1 MMEAGMGWGVLG
13 GLFAAASV
21 AGFVDTIAGGG
32 GLITLP
38 MLLLA
43 QVPPV
48 QALATNKLQ
57 GSFGTLTS
65 SWSMLR
71 QKLVRWQ
78 SVRGS
83 FTASL
88 LGAAAGALA
97 VQHVHPQALNIAIP
111 VVLGIVGLYF
121 LFSPKAGL
129 DQTRP
134 RMGQRLYSRLV
145 VPAIGFYDGFFG
157 PGTGSFFSLVGVAL
171 RGQTL
176 VTATAHAKWLNFASN
191 IASLAVFVIGGK
203 VLWLV
208 GGVMIA
214 GQMIGAWLGT
224 HAVVRGGA
232 RLIRPL
238 IVVMCALM
246 LLRYAWERGLLSGLT

>member
-1 MMEAGMGWGVLG
+1 VEAGIGLTMMSL
-13 GLFAAASV
+13 LFAAALL

-43 QVPPV
+43 QLPPV

-71 QKLVRWQ
+71 RGLVRWNG
-78 SVRGS
+78 VRGM
-83 FTASL
+83 FAASL
-88 LGAAAGALA
+88 LGAAAGTLA
-97 VQHVHPQALNIAIP
+97 VQRVHPQALNIAIP
-111 VVLGIVGLYF
+111 IVLGVVGLYF
-121 LFSPKAGL
+121 LFSPRAGEREG
-129 DQTRP
+129 QP
-134 RMGQRLYSRLV
+134 RMGQRLYAGLV

-157 PGTGSFFSLVGVAL
+157 PGTGSFFSLGGVAL
-171 RGQTL
+171 RGQPL
-176 VTATAHAKWLNFASN
+176 VTATAHTKMLNFASN

-203 VLWLV
+203 VLWVV
-208 GGVMIA
+208 GSVMVV
-214 GQMIGAWLGT
+214 GQMIGAWLGA

-246 LLRYAWERGLLSGLT
+246 LLRYAWERGLLSGLA